1 MTPWTLDPA
10 HVNVEFAVK
19 HMMLTT
25 IRGRFQDLAVEVD
38 FDEQAPERSSVVARI
53 ATASIT
59 TDQER
64 RDAHLRSADFLDA
77 ERYPEM
83 VFTSTSIAR
92 ISPRAYEITGDLT
105 IRDQTHPVVLDAELL
120 GTVAGLQGG
129 RLTAV
134 SADARISRKD
144 WGLTWNVALESG
156 GWLVGDEI
164 KIHLEFELVAPALTV
179 EPTLTVEPAR
189 ERVATAA

>member
-1 MTPWTLDPA
+1 MTPWTLDHA
-10 HVNVEFAVK
+10 HANVGFAVK

-25 IRGRFQDLAVEVD
+25 IRGRFQDLAVDVD
-38 FDEQAPERSSVVARI
+38 FDEQTPERSSVVARI

-64 RDAHLRSADFLDA
+64 RDAHLKSADFLDT

-83 VFTSTSIAR
+83 RFTSTAIAR
-92 ISPRAYEITGDLT
+92 TGPRAYDITGDLT
-105 IRDQTHPVVLDAELL
+105 IRDQTHPVVLHTELL

-129 RLTAV
+129 RLMAI

-164 KIHLEFELVAPALTV
+164 KIDLEFELVAPALTV
-179 EPTLTVEPAR
+179 EPAR
-189 ERVATAA
+189 KPVAAAA